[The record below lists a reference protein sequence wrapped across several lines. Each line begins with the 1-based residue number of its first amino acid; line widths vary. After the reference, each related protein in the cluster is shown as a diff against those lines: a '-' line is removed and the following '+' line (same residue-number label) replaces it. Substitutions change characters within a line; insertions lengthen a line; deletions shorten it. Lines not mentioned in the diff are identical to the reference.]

1 MMSFAWV
8 NSKELVLLE
17 AFSEVIMIDTTE
29 KTKRISI
36 VRGISR
42 SNYDRY
48 YRKNKQW
55 KRSLLTARGKDSNGN
70 KFIFLRVLC
79 LISSLGCF
87 GGY

>member
-1 MMSFAWV
+1 MSFAWV

-42 SNYDRY
+42 GNYDRY
-48 YRKNKQW
+48 YGENKQRE
-55 KRSLLTARGKDSNGN
+55 KTFTYCRRQRFK
-70 KFIFLRVLC
+70 
-79 LISSLGCF
+79 
-87 GGY
+87 

>member
-1 MMSFAWV
+1 MSFAWV

-48 YRKNKQW
+48 YRKNKQ
-55 KRSLLTARGKDSNGN
+55 
-70 KFIFLRVLC
+70 
-79 LISSLGCF
+79 
-87 GGY
+87 